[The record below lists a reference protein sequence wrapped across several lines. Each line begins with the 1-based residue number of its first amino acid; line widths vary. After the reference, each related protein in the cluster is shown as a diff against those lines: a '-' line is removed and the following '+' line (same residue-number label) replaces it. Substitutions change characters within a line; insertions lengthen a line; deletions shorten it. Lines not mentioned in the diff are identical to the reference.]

1 MHQRA
6 CSKPPF
12 PARRPQT
19 APSSSYP
26 SVQSLVLWILSEVT
40 NPRLGVDWNAH
51 VGGGLCGFVFGS
63 ALSFLRM
70 HLPTE
75 NEIARTLSLLAVL
88 ALLMVPVFH
97 WLVPTPSEAL
107 RRMGTSRH
115 QPRRASTFLQRVRH
129 RSRTWGHRV
138 SKRVTRALKAKPL
151 ASCGLL
157 LVGLLLL
164 LAHALLP
171 AAAEST
177 CGQAGYT
184 SVRSGIALARCR
196 L

>member
-1 MHQRA
+1 MWFVREA
-6 CSKPPF
+6 
-12 PARRPQT
+12 
-19 APSSSYP
+19 
-26 SVQSLVLWILSEVT
+26 IT
-40 NPRLGVDWNAH
+40 NPRLEVDMEAH

-70 HLPTE
+70 PTKRD
-75 NEIARTLSLLAVL
+75 IALMLSVLYYPLAALMPLIVL
-88 ALLMVPVFH
+88 VLQGLVLQ
-97 WLVPTPSEAL
+97 WLVTTHPLS
-107 RRMGTSRH
+107 
-115 QPRRASTFLQRVRH
+115 ASTFLQHVRH

-138 SKRVTRALKAKPL
+138 SKRATRALKAKPL

-171 AAAEST
+171 AAVEST

>member
-1 MHQRA
+1 MQ
-6 CSKPPF
+6 P
-12 PARRPQT
+12 
-19 APSSSYP
+19 
-26 SVQSLVLWILSEVT
+26 LVLWILSEVT

-63 ALSFLRM
+63 ALSFLLT

-129 RSRTWGHRV
+129 RSRNWEHRV
-138 SKRVTRALKAKPL
+138 SKYVSKCATRAFKAKPL
-151 ASCGLL
+151 ASFGLVL
-157 LVGLLLL
+157 IGLLLL
-164 LAHALLP
+164 LAYALLP

>member
-88 ALLMVPVFH
+88 TLLLVRVFH

-138 SKRVTRALKAKPL
+138 SKCATRALKAKPL

-177 CGQAGYT
+177 CGQAGFT
-184 SVRSGIALARCR
+184 KCPHGSGTVPAL
-196 L
+196 

>member
-6 CSKPPF
+6 YSPP
-12 PARRPQT
+12 PSPPRRPPT
-19 APSSSYP
+19 APPSSYLL
-26 SVQSLVLWILSEVT
+26 VQLMLWIMDEVT
-40 NPRLGVDWNAH
+40 NPRRGVDWNAH

-63 ALSFLRM
+63 ALRVLLHV

-88 ALLMVPVFH
+88 TLLLVPVFH